1 MLPKLPLNFPN
12 NSPKCRFINRFALL
26 RSICL
31 TSIGRENKMTEFDS
45 KKKLKEAKIDYTW
58 YNQQIEQKLPL
69 LYKFLGICYKLD
81 VYGDDNLIKNEC
93 AKWGMTFAD
102 KFQCSDLKK
111 SFADIRY
118 SSQEQVSIFSQ
129 VLRLI
134 KLYKKYFKK
143 DGVLVTVNC
152 CEGKMPNKIP
162 ILLTYKEL
170 LEFNPKTPINTLRT
184 QLEEIDGAFGFI
196 SFEVKFNVILKKFIP
211 HFHIVVLG
219 VDKRVIT
226 NFFKKRYPE
235 VHSFRVSRGDFCCA
249 KGKSPMV
256 YYHNQELK
264 ILDFRDI
271 KKSPQNVASYICK
284 FKTYQ
289 TNFYQQGLKLIPYAK
304 GNKKRSSRPD
314 DRVHNSHLLFL
325 DKMRRSDVFSVF
337 GKDAMTKFITKY
349 KQQNSLLSTKIEQ
362 KKHST
367 DESASFFFEHN
378 TYSKPLNSNKDVL
391 KLFGFDKLRKEQKE
405 PIKYIKENKAC
416 LVILATGSGKS
427 FIFQAPALQMKGICI
442 VITPLISLM
451 NDQTRK
457 LNKIHKDLA
466 VTINREVK
474 KSKRQKILQK
484 LSKGKYKFLYVSPEM
499 ILNDEN
505 LQNVLNKLS
514 VSMIVADEAH
524 CIYYWGYD
532 FRPCYDKIGEV
543 LKMFPK
549 AKFMALTATAD
560 KMTRKTIKSMTEDK
574 LKVFKGK
581 LDRPNI
587 DYGVVEKEGDG
598 TKQLM
603 KILRP
608 YIKNGKVTDRV
619 IIYCNHVD
627 MTEAVHNFLK
637 DRGIDSLVCTGK
649 TKEQMKTVLKPF
661 HQMPCIVVATSAF
674 GMGIDRKNVR
684 CVVHFEMPCNLE
696 FYYQESG
703 RAGRDGKSAEAV
715 MMVSKVD
722 KEIAKREFCSKSDE
736 KLKKF
741 AMVEN
746 YIKLPKSKRRDYLIK
761 AIS

>member
-1 MLPKLPLNFPN
+1 MN
-12 NSPKCRFINRFALL
+12 
-26 RSICL
+26 
-31 TSIGRENKMTEFDS
+31 
-45 KKKLKEAKIDYTW
+45 
-58 YNQQIEQKLPL
+58 
-69 LYKFLGICYKLD
+69 
-81 VYGDDNLIKNEC
+81 
-93 AKWGMTFAD
+93 

-560 KMTRKTIKSMTEDK
+560 KMTRKTIKSMTEDT
-574 LKVFKGK
+574 
-581 LDRPNI
+581 RP
-587 DYGVVEKEGDG
+587 DCG
-598 TKQLM
+598 Q
-603 KILRP
+603 
-608 YIKNGKVTDRV
+608 
-619 IIYCNHVD
+619 
-627 MTEAVHNFLK
+627 
-637 DRGIDSLVCTGK
+637 
-649 TKEQMKTVLKPF
+649 
-661 HQMPCIVVATSAF
+661 
-674 GMGIDRKNVR
+674 RK
-684 CVVHFEMPCNLE
+684 
-696 FYYQESG
+696 
-703 RAGRDGKSAEAV
+703 
-715 MMVSKVD
+715 
-722 KEIAKREFCSKSDE
+722 
-736 KLKKF
+736 
-741 AMVEN
+741 
-746 YIKLPKSKRRDYLIK
+746 
-761 AIS
+761 